1 MLLTILF
8 SVLAF
13 ADEPDYNDGFRA
25 GVCLGNS
32 TECLGT
38 NIKLGY
44 AGEFGGFNIG
54 LPFIPVGDG
63 FAKDILLP
71 ASFVGFDLR
80 PMPLQ
85 GSDFPETYT
94 ASLRWYPMSVLENQH
109 VSWRPYLYGGGAIY
123 LDDYVNLV
131 GIGVGADVHLT
142 SSRRLC
148 LQPSL
153 GRVRAS
159 EGYRP
164 YTISFFPSASLAV
177 MYTY

>member
-1 MLLTILF
+1 MNP
-8 SVLAF
+8 S
-13 ADEPDYNDGFRA
+13 YNDGFRA

-85 GSDFPETYT
+85 GGGPISPKPTLQVF
-94 ASLRWYPMSVLENQH
+94 AGIRCLFLRTNM
-109 VSWRPYLYGGGAIY
+109 
-123 LDDYVNLV
+123 
-131 GIGVGADVHLT
+131 
-142 SSRRLC
+142 
-148 LQPSL
+148 
-153 GRVRAS
+153 
-159 EGYRP
+159 
-164 YTISFFPSASLAV
+164 
-177 MYTY
+177 